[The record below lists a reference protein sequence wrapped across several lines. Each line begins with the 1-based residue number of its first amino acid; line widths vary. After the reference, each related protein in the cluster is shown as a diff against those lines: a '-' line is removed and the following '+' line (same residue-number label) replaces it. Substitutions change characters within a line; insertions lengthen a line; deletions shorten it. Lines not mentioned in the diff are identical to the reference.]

1 MAAPSFR
8 IIDLIAL
15 QVFEVDLYF
24 EIALTLLDDST
35 MASATII
42 VI

>member
-1 MAAPSFR
+1 
-8 IIDLIAL
+8 LIAL

-24 EIALTLLDDST
+24 EIAPTLLDENT